1 MSCDLNICLY
11 FHLWM
16 LLQKPKGDKNQAL
29 VESNPE
35 CRKCLFS
42 SPHELNQSI
51 NIRLIFI
58 IIAFNRV
65 VFSPSLDFNGATKT
79 SCWKSYGL
87 KWTQAIFSFNF
98 ILVVLQTMFKS
109 FVLPLSGLLNLH
121 EMLYFFVYL
130 YFDLV
135 YGRCQ
140 FWYS

>member
-1 MSCDLNICLY
+1 MSCDLNIRLY

-35 CRKCLFS
+35 CLNCLFS

-58 IIAFNRV
+58 IVAFNQV
-65 VFSPSLDFNGATKT
+65 VFSPNLDFNGATET

-87 KWTQAIFSFNF
+87 KWTQTIFSFNF

-109 FVLPLSGLLNLH
+109 FVLPLSRLLNLH
-121 EMLYFFVYL
+121 AMLYFFVYL